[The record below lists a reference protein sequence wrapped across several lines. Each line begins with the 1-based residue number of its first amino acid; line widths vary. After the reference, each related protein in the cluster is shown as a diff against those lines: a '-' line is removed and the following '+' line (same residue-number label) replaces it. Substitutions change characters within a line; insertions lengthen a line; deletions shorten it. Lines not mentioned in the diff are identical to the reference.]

1 MPKLRNPK
9 PNPKQFR
16 LRMSPELV
24 AILDDARGAKSMN
37 QQINEWLWSKAQ
49 GDNADRL
56 ANALRPALASLSD
69 EEFEAFT
76 ANTIAAIEILTRSRK
91 RA

>member
-1 MPKLRNPK
+1 
-9 PNPKQFR
+9 
-16 LRMSPELV
+16 
-24 AILDDARGAKSMN
+24 MN